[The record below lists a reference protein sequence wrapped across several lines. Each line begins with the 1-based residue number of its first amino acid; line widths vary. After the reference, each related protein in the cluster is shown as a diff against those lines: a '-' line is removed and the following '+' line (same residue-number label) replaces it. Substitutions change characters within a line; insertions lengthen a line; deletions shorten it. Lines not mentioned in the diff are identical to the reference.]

1 MDRTLKQ
8 KALAKGT
15 RRIDLK
21 ILDDAE
27 VVTEAI
33 DATCVEVSELQPAVE
48 LEPPIVVARLR
59 RATDAYAPAPV
70 DRPLI
75 AIG

>member
-1 MDRTLKQ
+1 MQ

-21 ILDDAE
+21 ILDDDDADILDVEFVDIPAE
-27 VVTEAI
+27 PAETLPALIPPVTITPGRA
-33 DATCVEVSELQPAVE
+33 
-48 LEPPIVVARLR
+48 R
-59 RATDAYAPAPV
+59 RATDAYAPVMDEPRRV
-70 DRPLI
+70 I

>member
-1 MDRTLKQ
+1 MDRSLMQ

-27 VVTEAI
+27 VVVEAI
-33 DATCVEVSELQPAVE
+33 EADCVEVSEPVA
-48 LEPPIVVARLR
+48 EPMPTAGVAVARAR
-59 RATDAYAPAPV
+59 RATDAYVPAET
-70 DRPLI
+70 DRPII